1 MRNYKRWTPNEMSY
15 IKDNYVISSDEKIA
29 SELSKITGENIT
41 TAMIRRQ
48 RRKLKIAKSRGRPK
62 KTNEINLTLDTQ

>member
-1 MRNYKRWTPNEMSY
+1 MRNYKRWTSNEMSY
-15 IKDNYVISSDEKIA
+15 IKDNYIISSDEKIA

-48 RRKLKIAKSRGRPK
+48 RRKLKIAKNRGRPK
-62 KTNEINLTLDTQ
+62 KNTEINLTLDTQ

>member
-1 MRNYKRWTPNEMSY
+1 MRNYKRWTSNEMSY
-15 IKDNYVISSDEKIA
+15 IKDNYIISSDEKIA

-48 RRKLKIAKSRGRPK
+48 RRKLKIAKNRGRPK

>member
-15 IKDNYVISSDEKIA
+15 IRDNYLISSDEKIA

-48 RRKLKIAKSRGRPK
+48 RRKLKIAKNRGRPK

>member
-1 MRNYKRWTPNEMSY
+1 MSY
-15 IKDNYVISSDEKIA
+15 IKDNYIISSDEKIA

-48 RRKLKIAKSRGRPK
+48 RRKLKIAKNRGRPK
-62 KTNEINLTLDTQ
+62 KNTEINLTLDTQ